1 MILHVEKEE
10 IDEIQIKI
18 QGNITKQTNVVF
30 VIAFLLCMVTLSVIL
45 ILSYSISMSISK
57 PLTRLIKIADII
69 NDNATE
75 KNFISNLD
83 EDLKNLPEVLFFS
96 LNFTVL

>member
-1 MILHVEKEE
+1 MEKEE
-10 IDEIQIKI
+10 IEEIQKKI

-30 VIAFLLCMVTLSVIL
+30 FIAFFLCMVTLSVIL

-83 EDLKNLPEVLFFS
+83 EDLKNLPEVLFF
-96 LNFTVL
+96 NFFIYLF